1 MSGAGDAI
9 DVFAA
14 DEQSDQPVDLERW
27 VALARGVLAAEGV
40 RPPAEVSLLFVDTET
55 IAELNERF
63 LEREG
68 PTDVLAFPIDEEPA
82 GGGRA
87 PDTGGPGPG
96 GPGESEPPPQLVGDV
111 VICPA
116 VAAANAIVHV
126 GSYPGHAGHYADEI
140 ALLVV
145 HGLLHLRG
153 WDHEEDADAEAMEA
167 RERHL
172 LGQLYARAAGGGAA
186 NGPVGMPAG
195 TEP

>member
-1 MSGAGDAI
+1 VSGVGDAI

-14 DEQSDQPVDLERW
+14 DEQSDLPVDLERW

-40 RPPAEVSLLFVDTET
+40 RPPAEVSLLFVGTEA

-96 GPGESEPPPQLVGDV
+96 GPGETEPPPQLVGDV

-116 VAAANAIVHV
+116 VAAANASAHV
-126 GSYPGHAGHYADEI
+126 GSYPGHGGHYADEV

-153 WDHEEDADAEAMEA
+153 WDHGEDADAEAMEA
-167 RERHL
+167 RECQL
-172 LGQLYARAAGGGAA
+172 LGELYVPAAGGAA
-186 NGPVGMPAG
+186 ADDPGRR
-195 TEP
+195 EP